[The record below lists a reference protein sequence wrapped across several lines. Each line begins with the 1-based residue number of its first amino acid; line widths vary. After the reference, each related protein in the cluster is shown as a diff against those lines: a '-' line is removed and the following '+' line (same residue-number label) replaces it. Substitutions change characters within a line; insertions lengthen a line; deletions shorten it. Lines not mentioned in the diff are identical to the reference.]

1 MAKREIAMLDH
12 CVDATLWKG
21 EADVAVPTQQGGDKA
36 KKSLV
41 TKEGMKCILPLCL
54 KR

>member
-21 EADVAVPTQQGGDKA
+21 EADVAVPTGG
-36 KKSLV
+36 
-41 TKEGMKCILPLCL
+41 
-54 KR
+54 R